1 MEVSQNRHYTV
12 MKRANLRFWEYLKM
26 EEMREGTKDSKAIGA
41 GGTTTAHPG
50 WDRAELHLQWCQAI
64 SLPYVKIALANKY

>member
-1 MEVSQNRHYTV
+1 
-12 MKRANLRFWEYLKM
+12 M